1 MAKHPSHTYQH
12 TPTERPNPRR
22 KHRPDRSELSE
33 PDGVGLGGQV
43 LLSVQHPLLPSARRT
58 ANNEPKASALGFF
71 RAFLEEEDKSHGG
84 RTRSNCTFLKH

>member
-58 ANNEPKASALGFF
+58 ANNEPKASALVSFGLFWKKKINPMGVE
-71 RAFLEEEDKSHGG
+71 LGLTVHS
-84 RTRSNCTFLKH
+84 